1 MARSSWLIAQSGIPM
16 GFISGVPAID
26 PSLTHG
32 PEMSFVVTGDSS
44 IPARHPYQGA
54 IADEITFF
62 DGFCQ
67 GGPSV
72 GCQKVS
78 SGSFRREVN
87 Q

>member
-1 MARSSWLIAQSGIPM
+1 M

-32 PEMSFVVTGDSS
+32 PEISFVVTGDSS

-67 GGPSV
+67 GRT
-72 GCQKVS
+72 KRRLAE
-78 SGSFRREVN
+78 SFERLLST
-87 Q
+87 